1 MYHPVYFYECT
12 NAMSYI
18 RKIESRGG
26 GGLDENGVILPES
39 EIVKEYNI

>member
-18 RKIESRGG
+18 RKIESRG
-26 GGLDENGVILPES
+26 LDENGVILPES